1 MDNTNL
7 YRSCTILIGLL
18 LGGVNLVKAQEYK
31 VMMDDL
37 SVNFYDVVDS
47 AEAYFS
53 AHDKGKGS
61 GWKNYQRWKWE
72 NEKIYFP
79 SGDRSQDD
87 PYFAYRE
94 FVKIKA
100 SSPLYKAEFDS
111 GWAELGPNHANNKTA
126 HYSPGIGRVEAFYV
140 DPKNTNHMYLGSR
153 SGGFWRTSN
162 GGTTWENTTDFLTA
176 SGVNTISV
184 SATNSDSVFINVQN
198 ALNNASH
205 GIYLSINGGATWQL
219 SNFNPDQLAWGGLGT
234 NDKVL
239 KIVHHP
245 TEANLIFIG
254 TSKGLYRS
262 TDNLQT
268 WSRQFDD
275 NSISDIEFHPT
286 DPDIVYLFNNNAK
299 TGIRISIDRGQ
310 SFPDIGKLTNNTS
323 NGFIAVSPKCP
334 DCVYFASNQ
343 GVWKSVNQGKSFTF
357 LSNPNSSC
365 DGFAVSDLDTS
376 VMIYG
381 YVDLYSSTD
390 GGQNFSQITEWYN
403 PGLEIKASYVHADL
417 RTLECTNGV
426 FYGGTDGYLVRSND
440 SGKTW
445 DRLNDGTGIREFYS
459 LGLSQS
465 SRYVHI
471 AGSQDNGTSI
481 LREGGWIEWNGGDG
495 MECLVHPLNDNWLI
509 GSWQYGGRNQTKD
522 GGQTRRELFE
532 TRTVFKRGD
541 WIAPLLMDPKN
552 QMRIYHFTDT
562 IFVSDDFGD
571 NYTWT
576 VLGTPYMGQIKL
588 AAIAEGDPNK
598 MLICRNADLQLSE
611 DGGKTFRQI
620 IDGLPGYA
628 LSDCQFDPRNDSTIL
643 VCYSRHQKDNQKIFI
658 SRDLGVTWENITFN
672 LGDMPIRTLA
682 VDHSQE
688 SIIYAGAEIGVYYK
702 SMSDSIWTLYNS
714 KLPNVGVQ
722 DLKIQYG
729 TNLIKAAT
737 WGRGLWEYPLV
748 NRSEYPR
755 IISTALDDAPTDLE
769 PGYPQYVTSK
779 IVYDG
784 SLSSVFVSFT
794 WDTIISQRH
803 IVMTH
808 QGNNIWK
815 STTPIP
821 SFISNTDVFFTV
833 TAVGD
838 LKDTTTTYRFMYKTR
853 YGEATRTLE
862 LTARKDMIRVH
873 PNPTSSFVTVELD
886 DPNSIVSIDVLDVSG
901 RLITRYE
908 VLDERKVELE
918 LAGVTGLYTI
928 LVRAADGAESSYKVM
943 KR

>member
-1 MDNTNL
+1 M
-7 YRSCTILIGLL
+7 YRSCTILISLL
-18 LGGVNLVKAQEYK
+18 LGSVNWANAQEYK
-31 VMMDDL
+31 VIMDDL
-37 SVNFYDVVDS
+37 SVNYYDVVDS

-53 AHDKGKGS
+53 TGDKGKGS

-72 NEKIYFP
+72 NEPIYFP

-87 PYFAYRE
+87 PFFAQLE
-94 FVKIKA
+94 FEKIKA
-100 SSPLYKAEFDS
+100 STPLFKAEFDS
-111 GWAELGPNHANNKTA
+111 GWVELGPNHANIKTG
-126 HYSPGIGRVEAFYV
+126 HYSPGIGRVESFYI
-140 DPKNTNHMYLGSR
+140 DPKDANHIYLGSR

-162 GGTTWENTTDFLTA
+162 GGSTWENTTDFLPA

-184 SATNSDSVFINVQN
+184 SPTNSDSIFINVQN

-205 GIYLSINGGATWQL
+205 GIYLSINGGATWEL

-245 TEANLIFIG
+245 SIANLIFVG

-262 TDNLQT
+262 DDNLQT
-268 WSRQFDD
+268 WSRLFNN

-286 DPDIVYLFNNNAK
+286 KPNLVYLFNNNEK
-299 TGIRISIDRGQ
+299 TRIQISTDRGI
-310 SFPDIGKLTNNTS
+310 SFPDSGQVANNTS

-343 GVWKSVNQGKSFTF
+343 GVWKSLNQGASFTF
-357 LSNPNSSC
+357 LSNPSSSC

-390 GGQNFSQITEWYN
+390 GGQNFSKITSWYN
-403 PGLEIKASYVHADL
+403 PEEEIKASYVHADL
-417 RTLECTNGV
+417 RTLECLNGV
-426 FYGGTDGYLVRSND
+426 FYGGTDGYLVRSDDN
-440 SGKTW
+440 GTTW

-522 GGQTRRELFE
+522 GGQTRQELFE
-532 TRTVFKRGD
+532 TRSVFKQGD

-552 QMRIYHFTDT
+552 HMRIYHFTDT
-562 IFVSDDFGD
+562 IFVSDNFGD

-576 VLGTPYMGQIKL
+576 VLGTPYMGPIKL

-598 MLICRNADLQLSE
+598 MLICRNADLKLSQ
-611 DGGKTFRQI
+611 DGGKTFKQI
-620 IDGLPGYA
+620 TKGLPGHA
-628 LSDCQFDPRNDSTIL
+628 ITDCQFDPRNDSTIV
-643 VCYSRHQKDNQKIFI
+643 VCYSRHQKDNQKVFI
-658 SRDLGVTWENITFN
+658 SHNLGITWENITYN

-682 VDHSQE
+682 IDHSQE
-688 SIIYAGAEIGVYYK
+688 SVVYVGAEIGVYYK
-702 SMSDSIWTLYNS
+702 TMSDSVWTLYNS

-729 TNLIKAAT
+729 TNLLKAAT

-748 NRSEYPR
+748 NRSEFPK
-755 IISTALDDAPTDLE
+755 IISIAIDDAPTEVE
-769 PGYPQYVTSK
+769 PGFPQYVTSE
-779 IVYDG
+779 IAYDG

-794 WDTIISQRH
+794 WDTINGQRN
-803 IVMTH
+803 IVMTNH
-808 QGNNIWK
+808 GNNIWK
-815 STTPIP
+815 SSTPIP
-821 SFISNTDVFFTV
+821 SFIENTDVFFTV
-833 TAVGD
+833 TAVGGF
-838 LKDTTTTYRFMYKTR
+838 KDTTTTYRFMYKTR
-853 YGEATRTLE
+853 YGSATYTKEIRE
-862 LTARKDMIRVH
+862 DIDMIRIH
-873 PNPTSSFVTVELD
+873 PNPTSNFVTIELD
-886 DPNSIVSIDVLDVSG
+886 FPNTVINIDVLDVSG
-901 RLITRYE
+901 RLITRCE
-908 VLDERKVELE
+908 VLNERNVEVELT
-918 LAGVTGLYTI
+918 GVNGIYTI
-928 LVRAADGAESSYKVM
+928 VVTAMDGAEKSYKVM
-943 KR
+943 KQ